1 MVELDDHSIIRQVR
15 EGNVDAFALIVERHQ
30 QTIFNLVFHMI
41 GNEEDARDLTQE
53 IFIRAFVNLDKV
65 DPHYKFFSWL
75 YRLGLNHTLDFIR
88 QRKSFVPIE
97 MAEQNSY
104 SEDEYVYHTRKSR
117 DVRRAI
123 SSLKPKFR
131 LLIIMKYYS
140 ALSYDQI
147 SSITGIPE
155 ARVKSRLFDARQ
167 MLGKFL
173 KSMSD
178 NV

>member
-1 MVELDDHSIIRQVR
+1 
-15 EGNVDAFALIVERHQ
+15 
-30 QTIFNLVFHMI
+30 
-41 GNEEDARDLTQE
+41 
-53 IFIRAFVNLDKV
+53 
-65 DPHYKFFSWL
+65 
-75 YRLGLNHTLDFIR
+75 LGLNHTLDFIR

-97 MAEQNSY
+97 MAEQNRC
-104 SEDEYVYHTRKSR
+104 SEDEHVYHPWKSR

-123 SSLKPKFR
+123 SSLKPKYR
-131 LLIIMKYYS
+131 LLIVMKYYS